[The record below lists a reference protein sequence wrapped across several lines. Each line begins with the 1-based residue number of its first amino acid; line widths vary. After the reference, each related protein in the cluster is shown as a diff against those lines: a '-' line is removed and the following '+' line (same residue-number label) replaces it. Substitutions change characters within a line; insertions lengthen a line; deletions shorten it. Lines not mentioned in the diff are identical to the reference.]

1 LPAVVSKSSVD
12 GDRASRIQATG
23 RIVDEMHGLRQRE
36 SAGRKILRALR
47 RCIERERSRRRSG
60 TAAEQ
65 QRNRAAPGCGD
76 GSAAEQR
83 NGAASCRADSA
94 CGCADRC
101 TPFSTLRTSDSS
113 RAAA

>member
-47 RCIERERSRRRSG
+47 RCIERERSRRPGSV
-60 TAAEQ
+60 AERQ
-65 QRNRAAPGCGD
+65 LNGAAPSCAAR
-76 GSAAEQR
+76 SAAEQHNR
-83 NGAASCRADSA
+83 AAS
-94 CGCADRC
+94 
-101 TPFSTLRTSDSS
+101 
-113 RAAA
+113 